1 MKNRVLYVDDDESN
15 LFVFEAG
22 CANDFD
28 VRTAKSAEVA
38 LAIMRQ
44 EDFCVLLTDQRMPG
58 TTGVELAAAARD
70 EFPDTIRMLVTAYAD
85 LDSAIDA
92 INWGQVHRYLR
103 KPWDIRELRAT
114 LNEACDLYCM
124 NQEIVDLRRR
134 LFETERVYALGV
146 VATSIARELTR
157 PIEHLHEALGAS
169 RQVIAAMASMLAAN
183 KVPLKEVRAEMEV
196 ADGQLA
202 NAELFATRV
211 LELLRGI
218 DLPLRERTSNGETV
232 ALADVLRLTLQVLRG
247 EFRTRAQVKLDVASV
262 PDVEGSSAA
271 LGQVV
276 LNLLVNA
283 LESFPPES
291 GERSGERSGSSS
303 GMTNGKAE
311 NLVTVRL
318 FARET
323 CVCLEVEDNG
333 VPIPKQSL
341 ASMFDPLRNRNPQG
355 SGNRLGLAISKRI
368 VEELGGRIEPEQP
381 SVGGTLL
388 RLVLP
393 AAVERVRTASGH

>member
-22 CANDFD
+22 CANDFE

-38 LAIMRQ
+38 LAMMRQ

-218 DLPLRERTSNGETV
+218 DLPLRERTGNGEKV

-247 EFRTRAQVKLDVASV
+247 EFRTRAQVKLDVTSV

-283 LESFPPES
+283 LESFPP
-291 GERSGERSGSSS
+291 GSGERSGSS
-303 GMTNGKAE
+303 NGKAE

-323 CVCLEVEDNG
+323 CVCMEVEDNG

-381 SVGGTLL
+381 SEGGTLL

-393 AAVERVRTASGH
+393 TAAERVRTGSGN